1 MTRYPSHNG
10 THLYAVPD
18 LPKGSALYVRDVV
31 TCVAPLL
38 PPECVGLDRYTLA
51 ASAGQLFCANCRL
64 VDATP
69 EQIEQARQAAREDG
83 TWPATAATPGA
94 GEGR

>member
-1 MTRYPSHNG
+1 MARYPSHNG

-38 PPECVGLDRYTLA
+38 PPECAGLDRYTLA
-51 ASAGQLFCANCRL
+51 ESAGQLVCSKCGM

-83 TWPATAATPGA
+83 TWPVTSERAAKGGA
-94 GEGR
+94 

>member
-31 TCVAPLL
+31 TCVAPLI
-38 PPECVGLDRYTLA
+38 PPECAGLDRYTLEE
-51 ASAGQLFCANCRL
+51 SGDQLVCPKCGM
-64 VDATP
+64 VSATP

-83 TWPATAATPGA
+83 TWPATMATPGA
-94 GEGR
+94 GDHQ

>member
-1 MTRYPSHNG
+1 MVRYPSHNG

-31 TCVAPLL
+31 ICVAPLL
-38 PPECVGLDRYTLA
+38 PPECAGLDRYTLA
-51 ASAGQLFCANCRL
+51 ESNGQLFCSKCGL
-64 VDATP
+64 TSATP

-83 TWPATAATPGA
+83 TWPATSERAAKGGA
-94 GEGR
+94 